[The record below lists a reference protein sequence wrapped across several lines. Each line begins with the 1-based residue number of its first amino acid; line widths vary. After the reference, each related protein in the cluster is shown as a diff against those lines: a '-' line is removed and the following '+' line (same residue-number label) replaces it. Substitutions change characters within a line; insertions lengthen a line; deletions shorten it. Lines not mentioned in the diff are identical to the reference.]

1 MKDLITFKE
10 CLGITEGENRHVLL
24 GNGFSRACKNNI
36 FSYNSLFDSAD
47 FIGASPEIKNA
58 FKLLETTD
66 FEFVMNSLKNSSILT
81 LLYDPSNIS
90 LIDKLQNDTNKLREI
105 LVKTLTT
112 YHPED
117 PSNISDLEYNNC
129 LKFLSY
135 FKKIYSLNYDLLL
148 YWTFM
153 KEPGLKRDDG
163 FRDSYSGRPQDYVEE
178 EFVVWENKT
187 HNQNIHYL
195 HGALHLFYSGP
206 DLQKYCWERT
216 GVKLIDQIDSS
227 LRRNKYPLIV
237 AEGSS
242 RQKLEKIRRSDYLG
256 HNFRSLGL
264 ITGNLFLYGHSLA
277 ENDRHILE
285 QISENKKL
293 KRIFISIYGDPNDPS
308 KKEIIARGENLRY
321 HRGEDTKK
329 EIYFYKAETAKVW
342 R

>member
-1 MKDLITFKE
+1 
-10 CLGITEGENRHVLL
+10 
-24 GNGFSRACKNNI
+24 
-36 FSYNSLFDSAD
+36 
-47 FIGASPEIKNA
+47 
-58 FKLLETTD
+58 
-66 FEFVMNSLKNSSILT
+66 
-81 LLYDPSNIS
+81 
-90 LIDKLQNDTNKLREI
+90 
-105 LVKTLTT
+105 
-112 YHPED
+112 
-117 PSNISDLEYNNC
+117 
-129 LKFLSY
+129 
-135 FKKIYSLNYDLLL
+135 
-148 YWTFM
+148 M

-329 EIYFYKAETAKVW
+329 EIYFYKAETA
-342 R
+342 